1 MLSSPEIL
9 IVGASVVDTSGGCV
23 DAPQWPG
30 VFGPAGVQE
39 HGAGTRGLLGNL
51 RAPSVST
58 DISGSGTGIPTPR
71 PTTPRRVAGSE
82 QDARVV
88 SPNEGNEVRR
98 NGRTGV
104 GVLRS
109 SSEAGE
115 WALPDPVERRG
126 YRVVDWTPEP
136 RRGHWTSER
145 VPVRQPDRERDSDSA
160 T

>member
-9 IVGASVVDTSGGCV
+9 IVGASVVDTSGGRV
-23 DAPQWPG
+23 DTPQWPG

-58 DISGSGTGIPTPR
+58 DIPGTGTGIPTPW

-88 SPNEGNEVRR
+88 SPHEGNEMWRK
-98 NGRTGV
+98 GRMGV
-104 GVLRS
+104 GAPRSTVETGEPLR
-109 SSEAGE
+109 GT
-115 WALPDPVERRG
+115 RRREG
-126 YRVVDWTPEP
+126 GAVSHNRWRETWRVHRNPWTCP
-136 RRGHWTSER
+136 RNNNG
-145 VPVRQPDRERDSDSA
+145 
-160 T
+160 

>member
-9 IVGASVVDTSGGCV
+9 IVGASVVDTSGGRV
-23 DAPQWPG
+23 DTPQWPG

-88 SPNEGNEVRR
+88 SPSEGNEVAPR
-98 NGRTGV
+98 NPGKEEEAHALKPFAGTLRVRIPSGRAWTSGRKR
-104 GVLRS
+104 VLR
-109 SSEAGE
+109 G
-115 WALPDPVERRG
+115 G
-126 YRVVDWTPEP
+126 
-136 RRGHWTSER
+136 G
-145 VPVRQPDRERDSDSA
+145 
-160 T
+160 